1 MMMISLI
8 QASLP
13 QSVLWANLSHKKK
26 LPSKEC
32 VSCYSNIKSLW
43 SRQPRETR
51 VASLKFPA
59 TFKVS
64 NNKKE
69 LACRL
74 AAKRILPNHFINK
87 VLPIQKLFTC
97 HLKACYLLISKKKV
111 VELVRKKPKLFQNSK
126 GYYGKLWFKIF
137 KSNIKAKRLKQKFHD
152 TQHATSFQHFIW
164 SDYY

>member
-1 MMMISLI
+1 MMMMIS
-8 QASLP
+8 QTKWDPSP
-13 QSVLWANLSHKKK
+13 ANLSSHKKK

-111 VELVRKKPKLFQNSK
+111 VELVRKKQALSKLK
-126 GYYGKLWFKIF
+126 RILWSGSL
-137 KSNIKAKRLKQKFHD
+137 KSNIKGKRLKQKFHD